1 MLIAI
6 DTAAP
11 VASLALGLGE
21 RVVAERS
28 AAVDTSRSEALLP
41 TLDAMFASAG
51 VTPDALTGVVVGG
64 GPGSYTGIRIA
75 AAAAK
80 GLTQAL
86 GLPLYAHGSLEA
98 MSAGAHVVGR
108 IVCSVIPARRGEVFM
123 ACHER
128 RADGLRTLHADALV
142 GVAEVAT
149 LAGEHDAVVVGPV
162 AATYAAELRAAGVD
176 VDQAL
181 GEHRARGLLD
191 LHRWRGEVGL
201 VADPLAWEPLYLRP
215 AVDGEH
221 AS

>member
-1 MLIAI
+1 MLLAI

-11 VASLALGLGE
+11 VANLALGLGE
-21 RVVAERS
+21 RLVAERS

-41 TLDAMFASAG
+41 TLDAMFTSAG
-51 VTPDALTGVVVGG
+51 VTPGLLTGVVVGG

-98 MSAGAHVVGR
+98 MSAGADIGGR
-108 IVCSVIPARRGEVFM
+108 PVCSVIPARRGEVFM
-123 ACHER
+123 ACHLR
-128 RADGLRTLHADALV
+128 RADGLSIVHADALI
-142 GVAEVAT
+142 GVAEVAG
-149 LAGEHDAVVVGPV
+149 LAGAYDAVVVGPV
-162 AATYAAELRAAGVD
+162 AAAYAAALRDAGVE

-191 LHRWRGEVGL
+191 LHRWRGDAGL
-201 VADPLAWEPLYLRP
+201 VADPLGWEPVYLRP